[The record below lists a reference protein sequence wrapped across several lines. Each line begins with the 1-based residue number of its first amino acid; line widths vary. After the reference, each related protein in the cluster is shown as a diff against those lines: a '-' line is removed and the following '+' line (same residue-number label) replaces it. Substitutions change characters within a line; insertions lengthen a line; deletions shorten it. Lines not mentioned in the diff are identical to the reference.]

1 VSEQPFRAIPG
12 APPVEIRESSR
23 RRSTVSASW
32 EDGKIVVL
40 VPSRLGAKERDT
52 IIADLVK
59 RLLRRAPMLSS
70 DNHALQQ
77 RAVTLGDMYLDG
89 VRATSVKWVDN
100 QMKRWG
106 SCSCASGQIRISSR
120 LRPVP
125 HWVIDAVLVHELA
138 HLIQPSH
145 SKKFHA
151 LANRYPRMKE
161 ADTFLHGF
169 SWGLEAAKHP
179 YYGHQGPIDGDGE
192 PNDRGESQFDDDG
205 WCDDLQETPPAV
217 ANSEMPEFFDARGQG
232 LLFESPALN
241 L

>member
-1 VSEQPFRAIPG
+1 VSQQPFRAIPG

-40 VPSRLGAKERDT
+40 VPSRLGVAERDT
-52 IIADLVK
+52 IIAELVQ

-70 DNHALQQ
+70 DNQVLQK
-77 RAVTLGDMYLDG
+77 RAVVLGDKYLDG
-89 VRATSVKWVDN
+89 VRPTSVRWVDN

-106 SCSCASGQIRISSR
+106 SCSFASGEIRISSR

-138 HLIQPSH
+138 HLIEPSH
-145 SKKFHA
+145 SRKFHA
-151 LANRYPRMKE
+151 LADRYPRMSQ

-169 SWGLEAAKHP
+169 SWGLEAEKHP
-179 YYGHQGPIDGDGE
+179 YYGYQGPLDGDEAPVLPGE
-192 PNDRGESQFDDDG
+192 TQLDEDG
-205 WCDDLQETPPAV
+205 WCDDLRQRPPTIE
-217 ANSEMPEFFDARGQG
+217 NDDLPEFSDGNGQA
-232 LLFESPALN
+232 LLFESPAMN

>member
-1 VSEQPFRAIPG
+1 
-12 APPVEIRESSR
+12 VEIRESSR

-40 VPSRLGAKERDT
+40 VPSRLGVAERDK
-52 IIADLVK
+52 IIAELVQ

-70 DNHALQQ
+70 DNQALRQ
-77 RAVTLGDMYLDG
+77 RAAALGDKYLDG

-100 QMKRWG
+100 QMRRWG
-106 SCSCASGQIRISSR
+106 SCSVASGEIRISSR

-138 HLIQPSH
+138 HLIEASH
-145 SKKFHA
+145 SRKFHA
-151 LANRYPRMKE
+151 LADRYPRMKE

-179 YYGHQGPIDGDGE
+179 SYGYQSPLDADGDADADGST
-192 PNDRGESQFDDDG
+192 PGESQREDDG
-205 WCDDLQETPPAV
+205 WCDELNEEQPATGDF
-217 ANSEMPEFFDARGQG
+217 ELPEFSDDKGQG
-232 LLFESPALN
+232 LLFESSSIN
-241 L
+241 R